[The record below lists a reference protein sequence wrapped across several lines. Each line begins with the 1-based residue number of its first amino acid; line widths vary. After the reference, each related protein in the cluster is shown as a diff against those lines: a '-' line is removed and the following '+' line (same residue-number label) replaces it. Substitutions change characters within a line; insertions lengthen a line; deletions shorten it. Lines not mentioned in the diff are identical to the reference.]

1 MYLDTLDNFAAVAE
15 KKAAVIRRHPL
26 PFLVSAMMAGAY
38 VGLGIILIF
47 SVGATLDPS
56 LRRLV
61 MGASFGIAL
70 TLVIFAGSELFT
82 GHTMFMTIGWLRRRI
97 GGSDLAA
104 SWTLSWLGNLAGAAV
119 LAWIFFAGGGG
130 ALLSDGAPLLHKAAA
145 AKMNAPAGE
154 LFARAILCNWLVCLA
169 IWMAARTTS
178 DAAKLGVIF
187 WCLFAFIASGYEHS
201 VANMTLFSIA
211 LLGEH
216 PETVSLAG
224 MAHNLLWVTLGNAV
238 DGSVFMAG
246 GYWFASKPA
255 LAPVQESAEGK
266 LAPAS
271 VR

>member
-15 KKAAVIRRHPL
+15 KKAAVIRSHPL
-26 PFLVSAMMAGAY
+26 PFFVSAMMAGAY

-82 GHTMFMTIGWLRRRI
+82 GHTMFMTIGWLRKRVS
-97 GGSDLAA
+97 GSEVAA
-104 SWTLSWLGNLAGAAV
+104 SWTLSWLGNLAGAV
-119 LAWIFFAGGGG
+119 LLGLTFVAGGGG
-130 ALLSDGAPLLHKAAA
+130 ALLSDGAPLLFKAAA

-154 LFARAILCNWLVCLA
+154 LFARAVLGNWLVCLA
-169 IWMAARTTS
+169 IWMAARTAS

-224 MAHNLLWVTLGNAV
+224 MAHNLLWVTLGNALS
-238 DGSVFMAG
+238 GSVFMAG

-255 LAPVQESAEGK
+255 LGPGRQSADGE
-266 LAPAS
+266 LAPA
-271 VR
+271 RAR